1 MTHRPVTRP
10 VTRPATMLLLLGL
23 LAFLPGLGACS
34 ALKEALMQ
42 PSPEPDV
49 AKQESYLSQ
58 GAGAARN
65 QIDLGPDQQTLLEG
79 FTKLKRDYFELKS
92 KLEQVEAHNE
102 QLRLRLT
109 TTEKNLST
117 EMSKRAVAEAE
128 AVRFKNEI
136 RKRDAEFLS
145 LSIKKAKRD
154 HEYYAL
160 RVAALKDQL
169 DSLNAAAYEANA
181 PVGGRDR

>member
-1 MTHRPVTRP
+1 MTH
-10 VTRPATMLLLLGL
+10 RPATMLLLLGL
-23 LAFLPGLGACS
+23 LALLPGLGACS
-34 ALKEALMQ
+34 ALKEALLR

-49 AKQESYLSQ
+49 AKQETYLSQ
-58 GAGAARN
+58 GAGARN

-79 FTKLKRDYFELKS
+79 FTKLKHDYFELKS

-102 QLRLRLT
+102 QLRVRLT
-109 TTEKNLST
+109 STEKDLST

-154 HEYYAL
+154 YDYYAL

-169 DSLNAAAYEANA
+169 DSLNAAAHEANA
-181 PVGGRDR
+181 PMGGRDR